1 MPQSA
6 SAVGDSLLV
15 PSSSSSVAAV
25 AAAGPMTS
33 AATSTHATSSRAHE
47 GEGGASRRSH
57 TNWIA
62 LDAKSLS
69 RSELEEKVCHF
80 QFIISY

>member
-25 AAAGPMTS
+25 AAAGP
-33 AATSTHATSSRAHE
+33 AAASTHATSSSAHE